1 MTTQVTIVGC
11 DLHDRSMLFKYAVNQ
26 EEPQQKSFR
35 NNLAGRDAMI
45 QFLLEFARKRRC
57 TRIVF
62 VYEASGQGYGL
73 YDLLTAHGI
82 ECHVLSPTHLPKTAK
97 GKRNKTDAKDAQMLL
112 EQARSHVLAG
122 NPLPMVW
129 TPPQALRNDRELV
142 RARLETAEAC
152 TRVKLQVFSLLKRYG
167 VALPEWFCTS
177 RVWSRRFVRWLKE
190 EQAPR
195 LAEVVRP
202 VLCVLVDR
210 FQLLRQQ
217 LTELD
222 RQLQLLAQTERYRVA
237 CDQLRELPGVG
248 LLTAL
253 CFLTEV
259 GDLTRFRNRRQLAAY
274 LGLCPSSF
282 ESGEANDRKGHITR
296 QGPSRVRKI
305 LCQAAWTAIR
315 TDQATRARWERIK
328 RGSSRRGKKAT
339 VAVMRTLGIQ
349 MWHRGLNAGVASELM
364 AVALPPPRWVDWIE
378 MPPQPI

>member
-1 MTTQVTIVGC
+1 
-11 DLHDRSMLFKYAVNQ
+11 MLFKYAVNQ

-378 MPPQPI
+378 MPPQPNLSQAG